1 MNFQIG
7 DLIITKDN
15 RNHRV
20 PAYVIGIYDAGD
32 DKDGIHYWT
41 GSSITIQY
49 SEDHWVRL
57 PIKTIEHHLNQ
68 PFKPA
73 RWYHY
78 PVVK

>member
-15 RNHRV
+15 RNRK
-20 PAYVIGIYDAGD
+20 VITYITGIHKAGE
-32 DKDGIHYWT
+32 DKDEIHYWVYP
-41 GSSITIQY
+41 SITIQY
-49 SEDHWVRL
+49 SPDHWTRL
-57 PIKTIEHHLNQ
+57 PIKTIEAHLNE